1 MSLGTFVQCLWRQE
15 ENIAFPGARVTDGY
29 ELSNVGAGNKNSGL
43 LEEWY
48 MWLTT
53 EPQGLASSS
62 GVKGS
67 AVLSQENLE
76 GK

>member
-1 MSLGTFVQCLWRQE
+1 MCRCRVSLGTFVQCLWRQE

-48 MWLTT
+48 VFFLT
-53 EPQGLASSS
+53 GDLA
-62 GVKGS
+62 
-67 AVLSQENLE
+67 LWP
-76 GK
+76 